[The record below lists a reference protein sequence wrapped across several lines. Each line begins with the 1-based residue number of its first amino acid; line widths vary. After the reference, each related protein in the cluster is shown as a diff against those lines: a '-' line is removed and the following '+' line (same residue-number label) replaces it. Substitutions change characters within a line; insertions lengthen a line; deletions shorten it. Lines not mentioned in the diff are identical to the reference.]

1 VRGGKAWW
9 FCLALCLAAWPALG
23 LQLDLPL
30 NARQTASRDS
40 AHDQIGI
47 PVGPFAQ
54 GAVQTRR
61 FEGKI
66 TRRAYRINAPGLTPL
81 QILAPLREQIK
92 NAGFDLVLD
101 CNQISCGGYDFR
113 FAIEVLPAPNMY
125 VNIRAF
131 HFITAINPQTD
142 QAITLLASAAD
153 GAGYLQIMRV
163 GMIDAAAPPNPTAPV
178 QPVTPVTAQEFA
190 EQLLA
195 NGHVVLQKL
204 DFASGT
210 TSLGD
215 QRSLALE
222 ALAALMNARPALR
235 VAVVGHT
242 DTVGGLAANI
252 ALSRALAQAVRTA
265 LIEIHGADGARIEA
279 EGMGYLAP
287 FASNLTAEGREA
299 NRRVEVIVVG
309 EDG

>member
-1 VRGGKAWW
+1 MRGAWVRW
-9 FCLALCLAAWPALG
+9 FCVALCLAASPAPA

-30 NARQTASRDS
+30 NASLTASRDS
-40 AHDQIGI
+40 AQDQIGI
-47 PVGPFAQ
+47 PVGPFTA
-54 GAVQTRR
+54 GAVQTRT
-61 FEGKI
+61 FEGEV
-66 TRRAYRINAPGLTPL
+66 TRRAYRVNAPGLTPL

-92 NAGFDLVLD
+92 NAGFDLVLE

-131 HFITAINPQTD
+131 HFVTAINPQAD
-142 QAITLLASAAD
+142 EAITLLASAAG

-163 GMIDAAAPPNPTAPV
+163 GAIDAAPVLPEAPV
-178 QPVTPVTAQEFA
+178 QPATQAPAQEFA
-190 EQLLA
+190 AQLLA
-195 NGHVVLQKL
+195 NGHVVLHGL

-215 QRSLALE
+215 QSSPALE
-222 ALAALMNARPALR
+222 ALALLMTARPALQI
-235 VAVVGHT
+235 AVVGHT

-252 ALSRALAQAVRTA
+252 AVSRARAQAVRTA
-265 LIEIHGADGARIEA
+265 LIDIYSADGARIEA